1 MRTLKVWMVVFVILA
16 VCAPSFGYVL
26 VYNTISRVKAVDNDT
41 SALANIA
48 VRGYMVMDFNDTTG
62 DFNEAQWLTYGRD
75 ITNAK
80 VYTLP
85 DDPSPTLEVSGRY
98 QSISMLTGDWWTVT
112 VVGKITNKYISTAG
126 KKLIAYTLSGGF
138 TLDGYVL
145 NGDLLTGSGSMIMT
159 LNTTKTKAANDAS
172 EKIDDAFGDITDALD
187 TAGYIGE

>member
-1 MRTLKVWMVVFVILA
+1 MRTMKMLVVVAVMLA

-41 SALANIA
+41 GTLANMS
-48 VRGYMVMDFNDTTG
+48 VRGYMIIDFNDTTG

-75 ITNAK
+75 ITNTK

-85 DDPSPTLEVSGRY
+85 DDPDPTLEVSGRY

-112 VVGKITNKYISTAG
+112 VVGKLTNKYVSTADR
-126 KKLIAYTLSGGF
+126 KLIAFTMSGGF
-138 TLDGYVL
+138 TLNGYVL
-145 NGDLLTGSGSMIMT
+145 NGDLLTGSGAIIMT

-172 EKIDDAFGDITDALD
+172 ENIDDAFAHITDALD
-187 TAGYIGE
+187 TAGYAGE